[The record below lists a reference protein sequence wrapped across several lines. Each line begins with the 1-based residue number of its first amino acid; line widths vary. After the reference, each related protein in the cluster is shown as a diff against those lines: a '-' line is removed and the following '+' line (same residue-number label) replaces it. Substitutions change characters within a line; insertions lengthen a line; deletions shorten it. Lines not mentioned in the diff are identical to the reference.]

1 MKKNTEEAEWAEIE
15 NFQFLN
21 RDKRKLSDRYAID
34 SGTKNVR
41 EVLLHSPMGLRV
53 CHNINAGTMEIWIS
67 PQAKKSV
74 DADLR
79 NFSNRDDYT
88 TVFDRITF
96 PGLQPEEFVECRFDP
111 FHSVLVYGDDRVHLV
126 PLVDEPGVLLWS
138 EAGTVV
144 DIKSDK
150 TDTALTQSAHVF
162 SVLHPDR
169 GHSFAFAAVA
179 GKGEGRYQHHLI
191 NARGR
196 SIYARLELD
205 PSQPLIIGG
214 EMAWEK
220 PAESFER
227 LLEKPVS
234 EICDENES
242 RVKEEIAFG
251 RALFKNRPELQEQ
264 YDINHRILYA
274 GMDHGGAIPGAWRKL
289 YYLLWHMDGS
299 MCSASVGMAGWAE
312 YLRRWVRFQ
321 VGNLTETETPV
332 PGRYFGQ
339 LVDRHISKQE
349 EWGLF
354 WATWSAFT
362 FWTQTGERQYIEGA
376 YQHNLLEALDWLE
389 RLCFDESREAFGTW
403 YRGENPFA
411 GSHDFGYDAAIG
423 IPQNTQAPAME
434 GQAIRRWYTR
444 DFNLWMF
451 NVYTMMSAMWPDRA
465 DEMDGKAQRIAV
477 FLDGLERKHATAIVE
492 LEDGT
497 CIDDE
502 QPVRHAPGACFMP
515 RQWDIPESIK
525 AGSHYDVSDLKEGKE
540 KFAHHHLLNFV
551 MMDPLFF
558 DDSHLQTFLDVF
570 LPQCRRSGAFQCMPG
585 SMPENVN
592 CEDGS
597 YHDNR
602 PYFMPIGMMQSAT
615 MGQGLFRLPF
625 GIAVRANNWLERI
638 SHYQYRGNTFDVIFS
653 GCGETVADVQI
664 DGEHVPASLQLPD
677 ARLRTCRTVT
687 LRLASSVS
695 GTQLATSS
703 VRLLDV
709 QQQDHETL
717 YQVEAFGHNQMA
729 FLDMSFLLRIENE
742 DGEPCPYETRKQ
754 DGLCWISFSGR
765 GRFTIRGS
773 ISTMSSNA

>member
-1 MKKNTEEAEWAEIE
+1 MNEKKNPEETEWAEIE

-21 RDKRKLSDRYAID
+21 RHKRKLSDRYAVD

-41 EVLLHSPMGLRV
+41 EVLLHSPMGLRI
-53 CHNINAGTMEIWIS
+53 CQNIDAGTMEIWIS

-96 PGLQPEEFVECRFDP
+96 PGLRPEDFVECRFDP
-111 FHSVLVYGDDRVHLV
+111 FHSVLVYGEDRLHLV
-126 PLVDEPGVLLWS
+126 PLVDQPGVLVWS
-138 EAGTVV
+138 EAGTFV
-144 DIKSDK
+144 DLKSDK
-150 TDTALTQSAHVF
+150 ADTPLVQSDHIF

-169 GHSFAFAAVA
+169 GHSLAFAAVA
-179 GKGEGRYQHHLI
+179 GKGEGCYQQPLI

-196 SIYARLELD
+196 STYARLELA

-214 EMAWEK
+214 EMAWEN
-220 PAESFER
+220 PAEIFER

-234 EICDENES
+234 EICAENEK
-242 RVKEEIAFG
+242 RVEGEIAFG
-251 RALFKNRPELQEQ
+251 RAMFKDRPELQEQ

-274 GMDHGGAIPGAWRKL
+274 GMDLGGAIPGAWRKL

-299 MCSASVGMAGWAE
+299 MCSASVGMAGWVE

-321 VGNLTETETPV
+321 VGNPTETETPV

-362 FWTQTGERQYIEGA
+362 LWTQTGERQYIEGV
-376 YQHNLLEALDWLE
+376 YRHNLLEALDWLE
-389 RLCFDESREAFGTW
+389 RLCFDESHEAFGTW

-434 GQAIRRWYTR
+434 GKAIHRWYTR

-451 NVYTMMSAMWPDRA
+451 NVYTMMSAMWPDLA
-465 DEMDGKAQRIAV
+465 ETMDSKAENIST
-477 FLDGLERKHATAIVE
+477 FLEKLEKEKATSLVE

-497 CIDDE
+497 LINDDK
-502 QPVRHAPGACFMP
+502 PVRHAPGACFMP
-515 RQWDIPESIK
+515 RQWDIPHSIK

-558 DDSHLQTFLDVF
+558 DDSRLQLFLDVF
-570 LPQCRRSGAFQCMPG
+570 LPQCQRSGNFQCMPG

-602 PYFMPIGMMQSAT
+602 PYFMPIGMMQSAV

-625 GIAVRANNWLERI
+625 GLSVRANNWLEGVDN
-638 SHYQYRGNTFDVIFS
+638 YEYRGNLFDLTFE
-653 GCGETVADVQI
+653 GEGTEVTEIII
-664 DGEHVPASLQLPD
+664 DGQPLRGTLQLPD
-677 ARLRTCRTVT
+677 NLLSDCKSVTVKQGKSAGES
-687 LRLASSVS
+687 R
-695 GTQLATSS
+695 LATSS
-703 VRLLDV
+703 VRLLNVTNDEKGV
-709 QQQDHETL
+709 L
-717 YQVEAFGHNQMA
+717 YEIEAFGHNQA
-729 FLDMSFLLRIENE
+729 GFI
-742 DGEPCPYETRKQ
+742 GEPGQLEITDA
-754 DGLCWISFSGR
+754 DGRSIPTQKEKEEGLYWIIFEGR
-765 GRFTIRGS
+765 GRFSMCIDL
-773 ISTMSSNA
+773 